1 MAQRKGQTGNPNG
14 RPAGSPNKITAEI
27 RNAFQLLVSNNIDTL
42 QADLDSMKPTERV
55 KAMLELMKFVL
66 PTLRAV
72 EITEERDFEGEQ
84 TINEITINIQHD
96 GNT

>member
-14 RPAGSPNKITAEI
+14 RPVGSPNKTTAEI
-27 RNAFQLLVSNNIDTL
+27 RKAFQLLVSNNIDTL

-72 EITEERDFEGEQ
+72 EITEDRDFEGNQ

-96 GNT
+96 ENT

>member
-14 RPAGSPNKITAEI
+14 RPIGSPNKTTAEI

-42 QADLDSMKPTERV
+42 QADLDCMKPTERV

>member
-14 RPAGSPNKITAEI
+14 RPVGSPNKTTAEI

-72 EITEERDFEGEQ
+72 EITEERDFEGNQ